1 MYYDRGM
8 TKKLGVGAL
17 RQGLPEA
24 LEQVEQ
30 HGVEVVVTRHNTA
43 VAKLVPMTAPALPR
57 IMALTSLKG
66 GVGKTTIA
74 LHLAQ
79 VLVNDGHEV
88 VILDADS
95 ERSAQSWAKEA
106 SRAGPLGFDVAQA
119 NPDTLMRQARDFANQ
134 GKFVLIDTPPNERD
148 ILRSAA
154 MVADLVFVPLLPTGM
169 DVDRMART
177 LVQLRDIEA
186 VRDNF
191 AYSLLLNRCDNRK
204 RISRETKEM
213 VADFPLLDA
222 VIPPLTVYESAFGK
236 VPAALGP
243 FTALWQEVKDKWGES

>member
-88 VILDADS
+88 VILDAD
-95 ERSAQSWAKEA
+95 EMQSAYGWADEA
-106 SRAGPLGFDVAQA
+106 RQVEPLAYQVVKA
-119 NPDTLMRQARDFANQ
+119 NPDTVMRQARDFANQ
-134 GKFVLIDTPPNERD
+134 GKFVLIDTPPNDRE

-154 MVADLVFVPLLPTGM
+154 TVADLVFVPLLTTGM
-169 DVDRMART
+169 DVDRMTRT
-177 LVQLRDIEA
+177 LVLLRDIEA
-186 VRDNF
+186 VRQDF
-191 AYSLLLNRCDNRK
+191 AYALLLNRCDNRK
-204 RISRETKEM
+204 RISRETKEL
-213 VADFPLLDA
+213 VADFPLLEA

-236 VPAALGP
+236 APKSLEPFAAL
-243 FTALWQEVKDKWGES
+243 WEEVKHKWGEA